1 MLKLFHIQLR
11 LLSVAGC
18 CIVTGCETPQN
29 TSVDPSPLVV
39 VIPPDEKPDR
49 ERELT
54 IVIESLQ
61 QQLRVS
67 RQRLFQSYSDYW
79 PLISS
84 DHQHEHLPDVL
95 GDPIPELRAFGI
107 ERVAVLLRDGEATV
121 EELQLVVDRLRDID
135 PTVRLAAARLL
146 PEINVPGIA
155 EYVANSIQTEVD
167 EQVATLE
174 LAFFQARP
182 HPVAVDPV
190 IDRLEVG
197 PVGTAA
203 KTLIVLL
210 NSNGVSEDREQYIVN
225 IVQQKRR
232 DNDMPAL
239 VTLEAMLGNKRI
251 QRNLIHFLDGPNASM
266 RIAVAEGFASAGFA
280 EPLIARA
287 DDQTLYAIAL
297 TALQKH
303 SNIEAF
309 NKLMNLYQENE
320 PSWNAAVFV
329 IASSLD
335 TSSLL
340 RADDLLHRIG
350 VNELR
355 LSVLTSIWEESTSRS
370 LAARKAI
377 ARRAVPLMIES
388 GDAVGAL
395 QLLDAFGESLIDD
408 DLLSLRFAA
417 AIAASA
423 WDAAA
428 DVRSE
433 PTVWIAA
440 WNATKESDPAAASV
454 IRQQIIQRFKDQLSD
469 SQKLS
474 LGIEELET
482 TDNETP

>member
-1 MLKLFHIQLR
+1 
-11 LLSVAGC
+11 
-18 CIVTGCETPQN
+18 
-29 TSVDPSPLVV
+29 
-39 VIPPDEKPDR
+39 
-49 ERELT
+49 
-54 IVIESLQ
+54 
-61 QQLRVS
+61 
-67 RQRLFQSYSDYW
+67 
-79 PLISS
+79 
-84 DHQHEHLPDVL
+84 
-95 GDPIPELRAFGI
+95 
-107 ERVAVLLRDGEATV
+107 
-121 EELQLVVDRLRDID
+121 
-135 PTVRLAAARLL
+135 
-146 PEINVPGIA
+146 
-155 EYVANSIQTEVD
+155 
-167 EQVATLE
+167 
-174 LAFFQARP
+174 
-182 HPVAVDPV
+182 
-190 IDRLEVG
+190 
-197 PVGTAA
+197 
-203 KTLIVLL
+203 
-210 NSNGVSEDREQYIVN
+210 
-225 IVQQKRR
+225 
-232 DNDMPAL
+232 
-239 VTLEAMLGNKRI
+239 
-251 QRNLIHFLDGPNASM
+251 M

-340 RADDLLHRIG
+340 RADDMLHRIG

-355 LSVLTSIWEESTSRS
+355 LSVLTSIWEKSTSRS

-440 WNATKESDPAAASV
+440 WNATKESDTTAASV
-454 IRQQIIQRFKDQLSD
+454 IRQQIIQRFRDQLSD

-474 LGIEELET
+474 LGIEEVET
-482 TDNETP
+482 TDN